1 MKHSRMA
8 LVAAVALMAGG
19 ALAYGA
25 TKVPL
30 LQEPPKP
37 RVDRITDADDDLLPV
52 RPRAGKPEDELLPVE
67 PRKPGDGSKPGYAAR
82 PNTPGSSRKAVRR

>member
-30 LQEPPKP
+30 LQEPP
-37 RVDRITDADDDLLPV
+37 
-52 RPRAGKPEDELLPVE
+52 
-67 PRKPGDGSKPGYAAR
+67 
-82 PNTPGSSRKAVRR
+82 